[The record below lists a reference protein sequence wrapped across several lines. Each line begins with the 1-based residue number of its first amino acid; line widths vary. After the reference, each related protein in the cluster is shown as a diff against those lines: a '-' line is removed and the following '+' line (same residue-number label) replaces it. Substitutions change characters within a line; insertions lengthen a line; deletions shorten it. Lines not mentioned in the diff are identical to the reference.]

1 MGRKIFP
8 DPSELSNKGASL
20 LCQPLFEK
28 AHALLNGL
36 EPEPTEAKMAYVR
49 QELKPERL
57 QPKIDRLQ
65 EGLGAAVAKAQ
76 EKAGEATA
84 AVEEALRV
92 GTLSRAPG
100 PFLEQGEAKVS
111 RSDRHREH
119 QEPRRPLERHESTE
133 QDAPRHEPAERKRE
147 RRDRRAERRESSE
160 QEAPHMDP
168 KAGG

>member
-1 MGRKIFP
+1 MGRKIFQ
-8 DPSELSNKGASL
+8 DPAELSNKGASL

-65 EGLGAAVAKAQ
+65 EGLGAAVEAKAQ

-100 PFLEQGEAKVS
+100 SFLEQGEAKVS
-111 RSDRHREH
+111 RSDRHRER
-119 QEPRRPLERHESTE
+119 QEPRRPLERHESE

-160 QEAPHMDP
+160 QEAPHTDP